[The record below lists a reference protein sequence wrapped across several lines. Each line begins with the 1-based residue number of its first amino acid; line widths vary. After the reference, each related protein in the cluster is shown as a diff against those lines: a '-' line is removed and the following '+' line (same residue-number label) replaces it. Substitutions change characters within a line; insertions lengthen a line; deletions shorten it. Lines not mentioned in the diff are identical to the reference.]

1 MAMSGFL
8 NWIGALPSLLQIPLV
23 IAAFLAV
30 AALVI
35 FFVEI
40 APRSGRKY
48 TITRLAVCVLAPLA
62 IFLVLG
68 SVWWAAAAAAVLG
81 GLFFILDYRA
91 RQGAGYLFQLIGFL
105 APAVALLAIGLIYP
119 SVSTLVAAFM
129 NSRGN
134 RFIGL
139 DNFVWIFTQQTGITT
154 VVNTIIWV
162 LIVPTVSTIFGLAYA
177 VFIDKSR
184 GEKIFKVLVFMPMAI
199 SFVGASII
207 WRFVYDANPPDQEQI
222 GLLNQIV
229 VSFGGQPVQWLQNSP
244 WNTFFLIVVLI
255 WVQTGFAMV
264 VLSAAIKG
272 VPAEQLEAASLDG
285 TNAWQRFTNVTVP
298 GIRSSLVVVL
308 TTISIASLKVF
319 DIVRT
324 MTAGANNTSVIANEM
339 YTQWKGFEVGR
350 SAAFAVVLFILV
362 LPIVIYNARQIK
374 AQREIR

>member
-1 MAMSGFL
+1 MSGFL
-8 NWIGALPSLLQIPLV
+8 QWIASLPSLAQIPLV
-23 IAAFLAV
+23 ILAFLAV
-30 AALVI
+30 VALVL
-35 FFVEI
+35 FFIEI
-40 APRSGRKY
+40 APRSGTRY
-48 TITRLAVCVLAPLA
+48 TVIRLIVCILAPA
-62 IFLVLG
+62 VVFLVLG
-68 SVWWAAAAAAVLG
+68 SVWWAAGVAAVLG
-81 GLFFILDYRA
+81 GVFFVLDYRSKE
-91 RQGAGYLFQLIGFL
+91 GAGYLFQLIGFL
-105 APAVALLAIGLIYP
+105 TPAIALLALGLIYP
-119 SVSTLVAAFM
+119 TIRTFIAAFM
-129 NSRGN
+129 NNRGN
-134 RFIGL
+134 AFVGL
-139 DNFVWIFTQQTGITT
+139 DNFVWIFTQQTGL
-154 VVNTIIWV
+154 VVVANTIVWV

-184 GEKIFKVLVFMPMAI
+184 GEKFFKILVFMPMAI

-207 WRFVYDANPPDQEQI
+207 WRFVYDANPANQPQI

-229 VSFGGQPVQWLQNSP
+229 VWFGGTPVEWLQNSP

-272 VPAEQLEAASLDG
+272 VPAEQLEAAALDG
-285 TNAWQRFTNVTVP
+285 TNAWQRFINVTVP
-298 GIRSSLVVVL
+298 GIRSSLIVVL

-339 YTQWKGFEVGR
+339 YTQWKGFEDGR

>member
-1 MAMSGFL
+1 MSGFL
-8 NWIGALPSLLQIPLV
+8 KWVATLPSLLQIPV
-23 IAAFLAV
+23 VVAAFLV
-30 AALVI
+30 VIALII

-40 APRSGRKY
+40 APRTGTLY
-48 TITRLAVCVLAPLA
+48 TIVRLVVCVLSPVA
-62 IFLVLG
+62 IFVALG

-81 GLFFILDYRA
+81 GLFFILDYRSKT
-91 RQGAGYLFQLIGFL
+91 GAGYLFQLIGFL
-105 APAVALLAIGLIYP
+105 SPAIALLAIGLIYP
-119 SVSTLVAAFM
+119 SVSTFIAAFFD
-129 NSRGN
+129 NRG
-134 RFIGL
+134 RGFVGL
-139 DNFVWIFTQQTGITT
+139 QNFVWIFTQQTGITT
-154 VVNTIIWV
+154 VLNTIVWV
-162 LIVPTVSTIFGLAYA
+162 LLVPTVSTAFGLAYA

-207 WRFVYDANPPDQEQI
+207 WRFIYAAKPVGQDQI

-229 VSFGGQPVQWLQNSP
+229 VWFGGQPLQWLQNSP
-244 WNTFFLIVVLI
+244 WNTLFLIIILI

-272 VPAEQLEAASLDG
+272 VPAEQMEAAALDG

-298 GIRSSLVVVL
+298 GIRSSLIVVL

>member
-1 MAMSGFL
+1 MAGFL
-8 NWIGALPSLLQIPLV
+8 QWIAGLPSLAQIPLV
-23 IAAFLAV
+23 VAAFLVVV
-30 AALVI
+30 AAVI

-40 APRSGRKY
+40 APRPGRKY
-48 TITRLAVCVLAPLA
+48 TIIRLAVGVLAPAA
-62 IFLVLG
+62 IFVALG

-81 GLFFILDYRA
+81 GLFFIFDLRS
-91 RQGAGYLFQLIGFL
+91 RGGAGYQFQLIGFL
-105 APAVALLAIGLIYP
+105 GPAIALLGIGLIYP
-119 SVSTLVAAFM
+119 SVSTFIAAFLD
-129 NSRGN
+129 NRG
-134 RFIGL
+134 RGFVGL
-139 DNFVWIFTQQTGITT
+139 NNFVWIFTQQTGLVT
-154 VVNTIIWV
+154 VGNTIVWV

-207 WRFVYDANPPDQEQI
+207 WRFVYFAKPADQPQI

-229 VSFGGQPVQWLQNSP
+229 VWFGGQPVQWLQNSP

-298 GIRSSLVVVL
+298 GIRSSLIVVL